1 MLKSK
6 WDSHMDALIE
16 KSVQKLE
23 EMKNTKEDLETEFE
37 KLELLTAQDEEI
49 KNSLRRISTNLTDE
63 LSKQTQI
70 KYDLETELSR
80 LHEDLNDLKETVK
93 KQEEESLGYEETFA
107 NQLSG
112 VKIQNSTNQMKRS
125 TDNENQNQ
133 HISILIKENLL
144 LTEQYRLKAQ
154 QLEAY
159 RVINTHILILIK

>member
-23 EMKNTKEDLETEFE
+23 EMKNSKEDLETEFE

-112 VKIQNSTNQMKRS
+112 VKIQNSTNQMKRN

-133 HISILIKENLL
+133 HISILVKENLL

>member
-1 MLKSK
+1 
-6 WDSHMDALIE
+6 MDALIE

-112 VKIQNSTNQMKRS
+112 VKIQNSTNQMKRN

-133 HISILIKENLL
+133 HISILVKENLL

>member
-112 VKIQNSTNQMKRS
+112 VKIQNSTNQMKRN

-133 HISILIKENLL
+133 HISILVKENLL

>member
-112 VKIQNSTNQMKRS
+112 VKIQNSTNQMKRN

-133 HISILIKENLL
+133 QISILVKENLL